1 MPGRDFWRLAWDS
14 VAAHPL
20 RSALT
25 MLGIVI
31 GIASVILLTSLGEG
45 TRRAIAADFSQFGTN
60 VMAIHRGKTTTT
72 GIPGAVGG
80 TTRKLTIEDSET
92 LRRVPGVEQVVPV
105 AFGSARV
112 ETGERGRS
120 VVVYGVTAD
129 VPAVWRFEVRQGRFL
144 PAGDPR
150 RSAPLA
156 VLGPRLKRELFGE
169 SNALGERV
177 RIGGRRFLVIGVM
190 ASKGQLLGF
199 DMDDTAY
206 IPVASAQSLFN
217 TEELLEIDLS
227 FSREMAPAR
236 VKAGVREALMRR
248 HGGEE
253 DFTVTTQTEMLD
265 VLNRVMSVVTL
276 AVGGIGADLAPRRR
290 DRDPDDDVDLG
301 RRADL
306 GDRAHQGGRRDTCS
320 DRAPLPPRGGAPV
333 AGRRRPRRRRRNGN
347 RRRGPVGGSRRVASH
362 RSAFRGRR
370 ARRQPGGRPGR
381 RSPPR
386 APRCTPRPARR
397 APGGMMSIFDGGR

>member
-20 RSALT
+20 RSGLT
-25 MLGIVI
+25 TLGIVI

-120 VVVYGVTAD
+120 VVVYGVTAE

-248 HGGEE
+248 HGGQE

-276 AVGGIGADLAPRRR
+276 AVGGIGAVSLLVGAIGILTMMWISVGERTSEIGLIKAVGATPAQIARLFLLEAALLSLAGGVLGVAAGMGIGAAVRWAVPAVSLHTDPRF
-290 DRDPDDDVDLG
+290 VAAALAVSLAVG
-301 RRADL
+301 LA
-306 GDRAHQGGRRDTCS
+306 GGV
-320 DRAPLPPRGGAPV
+320 L
-333 AGRRRPRRRRRNGN
+333 
-347 RRRGPVGGSRRVASH
+347 
-362 RSAFRGRR
+362 
-370 ARRQPGGRPGR
+370 
-381 RSPPR
+381 
-386 APRCTPRPARR
+386 PARR
-397 APGGMMSIFDGGR
+397 AARLDPLDALRAE